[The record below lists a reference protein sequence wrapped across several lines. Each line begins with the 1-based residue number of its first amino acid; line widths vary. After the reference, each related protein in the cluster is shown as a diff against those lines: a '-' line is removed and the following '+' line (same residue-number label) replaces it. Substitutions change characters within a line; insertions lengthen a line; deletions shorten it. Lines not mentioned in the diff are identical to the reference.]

1 MIKCIKNDGF
11 AQVKGNEDK
20 IIKELLNNKYYD
32 EWEVS
37 KTEKYVTFE
46 LSHGDEYINFD
57 NHYETY
63 FKIEDT
69 GEILVSMYM
78 PPTNN
83 TDEVYSAILFLPNPE
98 HKSIEMIMNAPNFI
112 RLDMDH
118 EKYGV
123 TAKLTL
129 KEKTCMLFP
138 GDVLLFNQA
147 KELTHVLQNPTIS
160 ILNNNGFYEV
170 DSNEI
175 HKKYKYIS
183 YNKRNINDI

>member
-1 MIKCIKNDGF
+1 MIKCIKNNGF
-11 AQVKGNEDK
+11 AQIRGNEDK
-20 IIKELLNNKYYD
+20 IIKELLNNEYYD

-37 KTEKYVTFE
+37 KTEKYITFE
-46 LSHGDEYINFD
+46 LFHGDEYINFD

-123 TAKLTL
+123 TTKLTL

-160 ILNNNGFYEV
+160 TLNNNGFYEV

>member
-46 LSHGDEYINFD
+46 LFHGDEYINFD

-78 PPTNN
+78 TPTNN
-83 TDEVYSAILFLPNPE
+83 TDEVY
-98 HKSIEMIMNAPNFI
+98 
-112 RLDMDH
+112 
-118 EKYGV
+118 Y
-123 TAKLTL
+123 
-129 KEKTCMLFP
+129 
-138 GDVLLFNQA
+138 
-147 KELTHVLQNPTIS
+147 
-160 ILNNNGFYEV
+160 
-170 DSNEI
+170 
-175 HKKYKYIS
+175 
-183 YNKRNINDI
+183 

>member
-46 LSHGDEYINFD
+46 LFHGDEYINFD

-63 FKIEDT
+63 FKIKDT

-123 TAKLTL
+123 TTKLTL
-129 KEKTCMLFP
+129 QEKTCMLFP

-175 HKKYKYIS
+175 YRKYKYMS
-183 YNKRNINDI
+183 TQ